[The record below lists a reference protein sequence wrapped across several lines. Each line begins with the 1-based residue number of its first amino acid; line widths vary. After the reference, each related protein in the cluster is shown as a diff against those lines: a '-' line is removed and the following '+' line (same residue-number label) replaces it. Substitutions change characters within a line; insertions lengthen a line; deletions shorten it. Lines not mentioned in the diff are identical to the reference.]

1 MMRGGEGKGWRADG
15 GGGATWGRAG
25 GATGEGEKWQA
36 AGDGDR
42 EGAAVVGLARTAGAR
57 KWWLAP
63 GVGWWG
69 EEATVGADN
78 RAEKR
83 WSKVVIGRRSDG
95 RRWQPGVAKLW
106 AAAAANA

>member
-1 MMRGGEGKGWRADG
+1 MA
-15 GGGATWGRAG
+15 
-25 GATGEGEKWQA
+25 A
-36 AGDGDR
+36 AGDRDR
-42 EGAAVVGLARTAGAR
+42 EGAAVVGLADGGR
-57 KWWLAP
+57 KRGWHE
-63 GVGWWG
+63 VGG
-69 EEATVGADN
+69 GRSAVGADN